1 MEETR
6 TMDEKVQGDSAYESA
21 VAGTT
26 RNSSEDQTEVDE
38 CDQPKTSALTGHL
51 NEWTP
56 AKTEEKTDPLCV
68 ENGASAECDASSAS
82 NKTLT
87 TPQVN
92 DQTTTKDV
100 YDRNRESAS
109 SCRGGETQENTML
122 RENALKTLHRNEEE
136 SCESTCRGLLEAL
149 TEKII
154 RNVEHSKESE
164 GVSNLVIMQSP
175 GPRIS
180 SQHYEVQQNQHLDG
194 TMKTAS
200 CAPRLHCITFSS
212 PNVINTKDNS
222 NKSPYQE
229 AYGTPRA
236 KCIMLSN
243 RRPATPGHCLRQ
255 SRNSSACQTPQ
266 NASANVVASSV
277 HSSHKI
283 KAANATNSSSFTIF
297 TESGDGKF
305 YTPSPR
311 GKFPRKSRNSTGK
324 SRQKRIFSEADKEN
338 ISPNSTP
345 KSKNRCSIHEDKRAR
360 MMM

>member
-1 MEETR
+1 M
-6 TMDEKVQGDSAYESA
+6 
-21 VAGTT
+21 
-26 RNSSEDQTEVDE
+26 
-38 CDQPKTSALTGHL
+38 
-51 NEWTP
+51 
-56 AKTEEKTDPLCV
+56 EEKTDPLCV

-82 NKTLT
+82 IKTLTTPQVNDQWTPAKMEEKTDPLCVENGASAECDASSASIKTLT

-92 DQTTTKDV
+92 DQTTTNDV
-100 YDRNRESAS
+100 YDSNRESAF
-109 SCRGGETQENTML
+109 SCRSGETQENTMQL
-122 RENALKTLHRNEEE
+122 ENALKTLHRNDEE

-154 RNVEHSKESE
+154 RDVEHSKESE
-164 GVSNLVIMQSP
+164 GVSNFVIMQSP
-175 GPRIS
+175 GPRIR
-180 SQHYEVQQNQHLDG
+180 SQHYEVQQNQDLDG
-194 TMKTAS
+194 TIKTAS

-212 PNVINTKDNS
+212 PSVINTKDNS

-297 TESGDGKF
+297 TESSDGKF

-311 GKFPRKSRNSTGK
+311 SKFPRKSRNSTGK

-345 KSKNRCSIHEDKRAR
+345 NSKNRCSIHEDKRAR